1 MSHRETAARVR
12 PYDHWT
18 HDHIPQK
25 DTMRSLRALLV
36 LPALVLLPAAVAAQR
51 PSTGA
56 VPDSLSL
63 SDAMQLAVRYNP
75 TFRQIEN
82 DLGPAAWSVRNSYAS
97 FLPSLTLSN
106 GYTYQDAGSNS
117 LLGSAFMAPSAT
129 LSSTYSLS
137 LDLSLSGQTFMQP
150 GLARAEQRA
159 ADASVAGAEINLQAA
174 VRRQYLAVLQAQA
187 QVDLAETQL
196 RRNQEFERLAQARF
210 EVGQNTLLD
219 VRQAEVARGQSAV
232 ALLQARQAVV
242 VEKLRLFEQIGLPGS
257 EDPAA
262 VVLTDSFAITQP
274 AWELTAL
281 LGESEQQNPDL
292 TALRARQASA
302 RANER
307 AVRSEWLPSLNLGAT
322 WSGFTQEFTDAD
334 PLIAAAQMDAAAALT
349 GCQQQNELHGAVNT
363 GFGTSLPIADCSRF
377 TFGAPEA
384 AALRNQNAVFPFD
397 FTTQPWRASVFISF
411 PIFTQLARPLRN
423 AQASA
428 VAADA
433 REAVRQRELLVR
445 RAVTEQ
451 YYALLTAHETIG
463 LQENNRGAAGEQ
475 LRLATERYRVGSGTF
490 FELLDAQLAAERAE
504 ADYINAVY
512 AYHQAIASLEEAV
525 GRPLR

>member
-1 MSHRETAARVR
+1 MKPCLEGAR
-12 PYDHWT
+12 T
-18 HDHIPQK
+18 TTGTTTTIPQK
-25 DTMRSLRALLV
+25 DSMRPLRARTLLS
-36 LPALVLLPAAVAAQR
+36 ALVLLPTALAAQR

-56 VPDSLSL
+56 MPDSLSL
-63 SDAMQLAVRYNP
+63 RDAMRLAVQRNP
-75 TFRQIEN
+75 AFRQIEN
-82 DLGPAAWSVRNSYAS
+82 DRGPAAWSVRNAYAS
-97 FLPSLTLSN
+97 FLPSVTVSN
-106 GYTYQDAGSNS
+106 GFTYQDAGSNS
-117 LLGSAFMAPSAT
+117 ILGNAFVAPSAT
-129 LSSTYSLS
+129 LSSSYSLS
-137 LDLSLSGQTFMQP
+137 LGMTVSGRTFMQP

-159 ADASVAGAEINLQAA
+159 ADASIAGAEINLQSA

-187 QVDLAETQL
+187 RVVLAETQR
-196 RRNQEFERLAQARF
+196 RRNQEFERLARAQF
-210 EVGQNTLLD
+210 EVGQNTMLD
-219 VRQAEVARGQSAV
+219 VRQAEVARGQSEV
-232 ALLQARQAVV
+232 GLLQARQAVI
-242 VEKLRLFEQIGLPGS
+242 VEKLRLFEQIGVPGP

-262 VVLTDSFAITQP
+262 VVLTDSFPITPP

-292 TALRARQASA
+292 VALRARRSSSQ
-302 RANER
+302 ANER
-307 AVRSEWLPSLNLGAT
+307 AVRSEWLPSLNLDAT

-334 PLIAAAQMDAAAALT
+334 PLVQAAEVDAAASLA
-349 GCQQQNELHGAVNT
+349 GCQQQNELHAAANT
-363 GFGTSLPIADCSRF
+363 GLGTSLPIADCSRF
-377 TFGAPEA
+377 VFGPAEA
-384 AALRNQNAVFPFD
+384 AAVRGQNDVFPFD

-411 PIFTQLARPLRN
+411 PIFTQFSRPLRN
-423 AQASA
+423 AEASA
-428 VAADA
+428 AAADA

-463 LQENNRGAAGEQ
+463 IQESNRVAAGEQ

-512 AYHQAIASLEEAV
+512 AYHQAIATLEEAV